1 MALLEQ
7 PPRPKSMV
15 DFIKTEGDSTAAVI
29 RRCKT
34 PTSSMY
40 NSQPPSSK
48 CLSSSRRLLIFMHLS
63 SWRIAKTSLEYV
75 KFFVHTKLEEYVP
88 YLSYSSTV
96 VSFLIKHFVTASV
109 AGQL

>member
-48 CLSSSRRLLIFMHLS
+48 CLFSSRKIFLVDAFFPVGDFQYLYTYQ
-63 SWRIAKTSLEYV
+63 AKEL
-75 KFFVHTKLEEYVP
+75 TK
-88 YLSYSSTV
+88 
-96 VSFLIKHFVTASV
+96 
-109 AGQL
+109 